1 MRGVD
6 ERTHRRVTRSV
17 LLPLSEIE
25 LRVSRSSGPGGQHAN
40 TAETRVEAVLDV
52 EASTALTESQKRRV
66 VAKTGPVMRAIAQDE
81 RSQLRNRELAID
93 RLVARL
99 ADALRVE
106 RRRLPTKPS
115 RAAKEQRLEA
125 KKRRG
130 ATKRLRR
137 VDPGD

>member
-1 MRGVD
+1 M
-6 ERTHRRVTRSV
+6 
-17 LLPLSEIE
+17 
-25 LRVSRSSGPGGQHAN
+25 LR
-40 TAETRVEAVLDV
+40 AV
-52 EASTALTESQKRRV
+52 
-66 VAKTGPVMRAIAQDE
+66 AQDE

-106 RRRLPTKPS
+106 RKRVPTKPS
-115 RAAKEQRLEA
+115 RAAREKRLEA

-137 VDPGD
+137 VGDGE

>member
-1 MRGVD
+1 MTD
-6 ERTHRRVTRSV
+6 DDRTSRRVTRSV
-17 LLPLSEIE
+17 VLPLSEIE

-40 TAETRVEAVLDV
+40 KTESRVEAVFDV
-52 EASTALTESQKRRV
+52 EASTALSDVQKRRV
-66 VAKTGPVMRAIAQDE
+66 VARAGPVIRAVAQDE

-99 ADALRVE
+99 AEALRVE
-106 RRRLPTKPS
+106 RKRVPTKPS
-115 RAAKEQRLEA
+115 RAAKEQRLES

-137 VDPGD
+137 VDDGE